1 MERRL
6 AVSGGRRRM
15 RPAAAVA
22 ARSGGRAARRS
33 GGGGGVALR
42 RKVRELRRL
51 VPGGEGAPARS
62 LLVRT
67 ADYIVR
73 LKARVE
79 LLRALSALYDD
90 LPHYPA
96 GAGAGAGV

>member
-1 MERRL
+1 MEMRRL
-6 AVSGGRRRM
+6 AVSGGRRRRI
-15 RPAAAVA
+15 RPAAA
-22 ARSGGRAARRS
+22 RRS
-33 GGGGGVALR
+33 GVALR

-79 LLRALSALYDD
+79 LLRALSALYDE
-90 LPHYPA
+90 LPLPA
-96 GAGAGAGV
+96 GAAAGV

>member
-1 MERRL
+1 MEMRRL
-6 AVSGGRRRM
+6 AVSGGRRRRI
-15 RPAAAVA
+15 RPAAA
-22 ARSGGRAARRS
+22 RRS
-33 GGGGGVALR
+33 GVALR

-79 LLRALSALYDD
+79 LLRALSALYDE
-90 LPHYPA
+90 LPLPA
-96 GAGAGAGV
+96 GV

>member
-1 MERRL
+1 MEMRRL
-6 AVSGGRRRM
+6 AVSGGGRRR
-15 RPAAAVA
+15 RIRTA
-22 ARSGGRAARRS
+22 AARRS
-33 GGGGGVALR
+33 GGGGGGVALR

-79 LLRALSALYDD
+79 LLRALSALYDE
-90 LPHYPA
+90 LPHPA
-96 GAGAGAGV
+96 GAAAAAVAGV

>member
-6 AVSGGRRRM
+6 AAGSGDRRR
-15 RPAAAVA
+15 PASMLSTAAA
-22 ARSGGRAARRS
+22 ARSGVRWRRS
-33 GGGGGVALR
+33 RRSSASGVALR

-73 LKARVE
+73 LRARVE
-79 LLRALSALYDD
+79 LLRALSALYD
-90 LPHYPA
+90 LPHHDA
-96 GAGAGAGV
+96 GAGA